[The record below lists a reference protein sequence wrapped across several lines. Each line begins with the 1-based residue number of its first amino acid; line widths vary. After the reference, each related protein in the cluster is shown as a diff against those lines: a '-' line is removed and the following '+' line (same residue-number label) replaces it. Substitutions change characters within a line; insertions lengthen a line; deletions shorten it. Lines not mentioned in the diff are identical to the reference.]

1 MALWKA
7 KKKEATVDNYDW
19 FRKKKAYKY
28 CKDIV
33 QGKIKSNIYVKKQCM
48 QILEMIDNPD
58 SRFYKEYF
66 LSKSV
71 VQRIES
77 IIKLMNFATGE
88 FAGKPCFDY
97 IAGFQ
102 WLILFVL
109 YGTFRRDDPRKRRF
123 EKACIFIS
131 RKNAKTWI
139 CSAFMILALLF
150 EPDYAQT
157 YGAANSREQAKILYD
172 ELKKTLEMSPNLL
185 KHFKIT
191 GNKIECKLNSN
202 TLMPI
207 SAEARNLDGKLA
219 SVAVVDEFGA
229 ARDTAV
235 MDSLQTSM
243 LATINRLLFTI
254 STAYPYPVNPMK
266 DMIEYGKKILNGLIE
281 DDKFFMLHYA
291 LDEEDDWVNEDNWIK
306 ANPLQAT
313 SELGMD
319 FLRSEAKMAME
330 MPTKRVSFMT
340 KNLNIWLDGEQ
351 GETYIS
357 VDDFKK
363 CKIEKYNHWNGK
375 EVYLGLDLSQ
385 TTDNTSLA
393 MVTYDYDL
401 RKYVCK
407 VWAFLPPDDLE
418 NKIKLEKVNYRLH
431 QTMGNCF
438 IVGNKT
444 IDYGFVEDFI
454 MSLEDKYGVSIKGI
468 AYDRYNCI
476 STANK
481 LANKGYDTIEVKQHS
496 SVLHAPTKLLKEKVL
511 EQQFLYEANTLLEI
525 NIANAKETKDT
536 NLNGYVNKKRSN
548 GKVDMVVSLINSMR
562 LWYDEDID
570 SNVYETE
577 RDEGFIIL

>member
-7 KKKEATVDNYDW
+7 KKKEVNTTDYNW
-19 FRKKKAYKY
+19 FRKKKAYEY
-28 CKDIV
+28 CRDIV
-33 QGKIKSNIYVKKQCM
+33 DGKVESNIYVKKQCF
-48 QILEMIDNPD
+48 QILEMIDNKD
-58 SRFYKEYF
+58 SRLYKEYF

-71 VQRIES
+71 ITRIEN

-88 FAGKPCFDY
+88 FAGKPCYDY

-102 WLILFVL
+102 WLILFIL

-139 CSAFMILALLF
+139 CSSFMILALLF

-157 YGAANSREQAKILYD
+157 YGAANSREQARILY
-172 ELKKTLEMSPNLL
+172 EEIKKTLEMSPNLL

-219 SVAVVDEFGA
+219 SIAVVDEFGA
-229 ARDTAV
+229 ARDTTV

-254 STAYPYPVNPMK
+254 STAYPYPINPMK
-266 DMIEYGKKILNGLIE
+266 DMIEYGRKILDNVIE

-291 LDEEDDWVNEDNWIK
+291 LDEKDDWLNEDNWIK

-313 SELGMD
+313 SSLGMD

-340 KNLNIWLDGEQ
+340 KNLNIWLDGEET
-351 GETYIS
+351 ETYIPIE
-357 VDDFKK
+357 DFRR
-363 CKIEKYNHWNGK
+363 CKIEKYDWRDK

-393 MVTYDYDL
+393 MVTFDYDL
-401 RKYVCK
+401 QRYVAK
-407 VWAFLPPDDLE
+407 VWAFLPPHDLE

-438 IVGNKT
+438 IVGDKV
-444 IDYGFVEDFI
+444 IDYSFVEDFI
-454 MSLEDKYGVSIKGI
+454 MNLETKYGVYIKGI

-481 LANKGYDTIEVKQHS
+481 LSNKGYNTVEVKQHS
-496 SVLHAPTKLLKEKVL
+496 SVLHAPTKLLKEKIL
-511 EQQFLYEANTLLEI
+511 KQQFSYEANTLLEI
-525 NIANAKETKDT
+525 NIANARETKDT
-536 NLNGYVNKKRSN
+536 NLNSYVNKRKSN
-548 GKVDMVVSLINSMR
+548 GKVDMVVSLINCFR
-562 LWYDEDID
+562 LWYDDD
-570 SNVYETE
+570 VDGNVYESE
-577 RDEGFIIL
+577 RDEGILIL